1 MTREQRAKQFMPFD
15 AMKGLK
21 EALAVRE
28 ERRSREEKR
37 ELPEDMISEIS
48 SVLAKIERGMLVTV
62 NHYHAYH
69 EVISKGAVDRIDKV
83 YQYLIVGTEKIFF
96 DDIYDIKI

>member
-37 ELPEDMISEIS
+37 ELPEDMI
-48 SVLAKIERGMLVTV
+48 IERGMLVTV